1 MQALWMLAAAF
12 FFATMAVCVKIA
24 SEHFNSAELVF
35 YRGLLGML
43 FMWALAR
50 VRGVRLATRFP
61 RMHMWRSL
69 VGVIALGT
77 WFYAIAHLP
86 LATAMTLN
94 YMSSVWIAAFLV
106 GGAMLMG
113 VLPARGILRPA
124 QDERQSE
131 SVGAIEPSAAPTQAS
146 SAPCSSE
153 RGSATPKAREATS
166 VGARSTAGPPQGG
179 TDPCFSERGS
189 ATPKAREATS
199 VGAIF
204 SQGPLVLTV
213 ITGFIGVVMMLRPT
227 LEQNQAFAGLIG
239 LMSGLLAAFAYM
251 QVMALARVGEPETRT
266 VFYFALGSALAG
278 GLGMGVAGVSEWHG
292 KPALWL
298 IPLGVLASL
307 GQLCMTR
314 AYSLAKTHHATL
326 LVANLQ
332 YSGIVFGAVYSLLL
346 FGDQIALIGWAGMAL
361 IVASGMAATFL
372 RARAAPDSPA
382 EEH

>member
-12 FFATMAVCVKIA
+12 FFATMAVCVKFA
-24 SEHFNSAELVF
+24 SQYFNSAEMVC

-50 VRGVRLATRFP
+50 TRGITLATRFP
-61 RMHMWRSL
+61 GMHMWRSL
-69 VGVIALGT
+69 VGVVSLGA

-106 GGAMLMG
+106 GGALLMG
-113 VLPARGILRPA
+113 LLPTRG
-124 QDERQSE
+124 
-131 SVGAIEPSAAPTQAS
+131 QATTGII
-146 SAPCSSE
+146 A
-153 RGSATPKAREATS
+153 
-166 VGARSTAGPPQGG
+166 
-179 TDPCFSERGS
+179 
-189 ATPKAREATS
+189 
-199 VGAIF
+199 

-227 LEQNQAFAGLIG
+227 IEQNQVFAGLIG

-266 VFYFALGSALAG
+266 VFYFAVGSAVAG
-278 GLGMGVAGVSEWHG
+278 GLGMLVAGVSDWQW

-314 AYSLAKTHHATL
+314 AYSLAKTRSATL
-326 LVANLQ
+326 VVANLQ
-332 YSGIVFGAVYSLLL
+332 YSGIVFGAVYSLVL
-346 FGDQIALIGWAGMAL
+346 FGDRIELIGWAGMAL
-361 IVASGMAATFL
+361 IVASGIAATVL